1 MSDWQGGSYEQQ
13 SASEQLRQHAQNA
26 PPKET
31 PAPGASGSN
40 RSTVTPLTSRSG
52 TQETT
57 SSKGAPNPVSPDG
70 LEEGLDAATKGEGL
84 PLATEGWRAGM
95 NRWSAG
101 LLKLSA
107 GPVEQ
112 RRLADERDCG
122 VQLSRPMTVMVGNPK
137 GAASKTPI
145 TAMLAALLGRH
156 RGSGVIAWDNNENQG
171 TLGLRTGEGR
181 FPATVVDLLN
191 EIEQFEDGRGRL
203 GDLGRFVRHQQV
215 GPFDVL
221 ASAEDSGQMTNIGR
235 EEFARLHSVLTTF
248 YQLVVVDSGNGL
260 LSPNWLAAAD
270 ATDVLVIPLRWSFD
284 HVRSAE
290 RMIDQLRASGR
301 SDLVD
306 NAITVISHG
315 GGAAVD
321 KENAPR
327 WREWFEANT
336 AEVLEVPYDGH
347 IAAGTRLRFDRLA
360 APTQRAFLA
369 LGASVSRSLAQLDN
383 PYLSS
388 KGTL

>member
-1 MSDWQGGSYEQQ
+1 MSDWQGGSYERQ
-13 SASEQLRQHAQNA
+13 SASEQLLRHAKNSS
-26 PPKET
+26 PKET
-31 PAPGASGSN
+31 ATPDASGSN

-52 TQETT
+52 GKETT
-57 SSKGAPNPVSPDG
+57 GASGAPNPVSPDD
-70 LEEGLDAATKGEGL
+70 LEAGLDAATTGEGA
-84 PLATEGWRAGM
+84 PLASEGWRAGV

-112 RRLADERDCG
+112 HRLADERDCG
-122 VQLSRPMTVMVGNPK
+122 VQLSRPMTITVANPK
-137 GAASKTPI
+137 GSSTKTPV
-145 TAMLAALLGRH
+145 TAMLAAILGRH
-156 RGSGVIAWDNNENQG
+156 RGSGVVAWDNNENQG

-181 FPATVVDLLN
+181 FPSTVVDLLR
-191 EIEQFEDGRGRL
+191 EIEQFENGQGRL

-221 ASAEDSGQMTNIGR
+221 ASAEDSGQMANIGR
-235 EEFARLHSVLTTF
+235 EEFTRLHSVLTTF

-315 GGAAVD
+315 GGATVD

-327 WREWFEANT
+327 WREWFETNT

-347 IAAGTRLRFDRLA
+347 IAAGSRLRFDRLA

>member
-1 MSDWQGGSYEQQ
+1 
-13 SASEQLRQHAQNA
+13 
-26 PPKET
+26 
-31 PAPGASGSN
+31 
-40 RSTVTPLTSRSG
+40 
-52 TQETT
+52 
-57 SSKGAPNPVSPDG
+57 
-70 LEEGLDAATKGEGL
+70 
-84 PLATEGWRAGM
+84 
-95 NRWSAG
+95 
-101 LLKLSA
+101 
-107 GPVEQ
+107 
-112 RRLADERDCG
+112 
-122 VQLSRPMTVMVGNPK
+122 MT
-137 GAASKTPI
+137 A
-145 TAMLAALLGRH
+145 
-156 RGSGVIAWDNNENQG
+156 
-171 TLGLRTGEGR
+171 
-181 FPATVVDLLN
+181 
-191 EIEQFEDGRGRL
+191 
-203 GDLGRFVRHQQV
+203 
-215 GPFDVL
+215 
-221 ASAEDSGQMTNIGR
+221 
-235 EEFARLHSVLTTF
+235 LTTF

-369 LGASVSRSLAQLDN
+369 LGASVSRSLAELDN